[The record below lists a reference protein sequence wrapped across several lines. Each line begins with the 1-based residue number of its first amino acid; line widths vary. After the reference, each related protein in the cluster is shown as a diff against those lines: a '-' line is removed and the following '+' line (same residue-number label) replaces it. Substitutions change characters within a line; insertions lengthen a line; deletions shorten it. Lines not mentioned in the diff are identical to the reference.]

1 MPISNYPNGFNHG
14 VAIRGLPV
22 LNTYAGNIFWVD
34 SGAGSNGNKGTFSLP
49 FATVDYAIS
58 RCTANNGDQ
67 IHIKPGHNEGG
78 VAADLFD
85 LDIAGVSV
93 IGHGIGNSRPMFD
106 FDDTDVTIGVSAD
119 DCYLSN
125 VVLRASVTVVVTG
138 VLVDGKR
145 FHLDNVDFIEELT
158 GTDEF
163 VNAITTTTVDNSEDG
178 LTITNCRYKTDS
190 TGAESFIDIG
200 QEMRDLTVIDCVYIS
215 AHATAHAFIG
225 TTTTTDVLTNV
236 VIVGNLHSSR
246 GADHSTT
253 AVCIEGTGDH
263 SGIISDN
270 RFGTGA
276 DAAGALLVNT
286 GTTCSMH
293 ENYVTADADLSGE
306 ILPAKGVHS
315 S

>member
-1 MPISNYPNGFNHG
+1 MPLSNYPGGFNNG
-14 VAIRGLPV
+14 VAIRGMPV
-22 LNTYAGNIFWVD
+22 LNNYAGNIFWVD
-34 SGAGSNGNKGTFSLP
+34 SGTGSNGNAGTFVKP

-67 IHIKPGHNEGG
+67 IHVKPGHNEGG

-85 LDIAGVSV
+85 LDVAGVSV
-93 IGHGIGNSRPMFD
+93 IGHGRGNSRPMFD
-106 FDDTDVTIGVSAD
+106 FDNAATTIGVSAA
-119 DCYLSN
+119 DCYLAN
-125 VVLRASVTVVVTG
+125 VVLRASVTIVTTG

-145 FHLDNVDFIEELT
+145 FHLDNVSFIEELT

-163 VNAITTTTVDNSEDG
+163 VNAITTTAVDNSEDG
-178 LTITNCRYKTDS
+178 LTVTNCEYRTDS
-190 TGAESFIDIG
+190 AGAESFIDVS
-200 QEMRDLTVIDCVYIS
+200 QAMRDLVVIDNIYIS

-236 VIVGNLHSSR
+236 TIIGNYHSSR

-263 SGIISDN
+263 SGIIADN
-270 RFGTGA
+270 RFGTA

-306 ILPAKGVHS
+306 ILPAKGAHS
-315 S
+315 A